1 MNKNKV
7 TEEITLHEILGEF
20 LDSYADGHFRTGCK
34 NPDR

>member
-20 LDSYADGHFRTGCK
+20 LDSYADRDLSLIHI
-34 NPDR
+34 